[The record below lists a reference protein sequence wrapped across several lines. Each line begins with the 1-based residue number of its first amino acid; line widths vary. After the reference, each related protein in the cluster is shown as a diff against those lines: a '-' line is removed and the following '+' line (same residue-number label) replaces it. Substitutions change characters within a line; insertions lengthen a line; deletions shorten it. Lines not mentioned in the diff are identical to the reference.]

1 MKGGRLSLFIGLSQK
16 KMKLRIIMA
25 FLVLMLLVT
34 GIGQAQL
41 ISPTPISASPQL
53 PVEILTG
60 LIGKYLAMVQQYQ
73 MMANQGQNPET
84 AVKLRISASIDVS
97 NSGLDEDPDLG
108 PLLADVTNMVFWVNA
123 NVFSRYPS
131 TFAVDFSGIFGN
143 VKILSKSD
151 GSIIVADDESVFS
164 SLPGES
170 IDYVLNQIGLPTDL
184 PLSDQELQELALSI
198 LPNLAI
204 FGTQYEGLKST
215 PRGMAHV
222 VKFAPID
229 DDMIITL
236 WVLDKTWDLC
246 KVDFFDTQSNIS
258 ATIIINQIDL
268 VLSVPGSEF
277 VVDTANLTKISYDD
291 MIQLLSM
298 KVVTA
303 GLMDIPVV
311 ADLYTSSYTLSQGEK
326 VEVTSNALD
335 AKDAE
340 SELVPL
346 IEYKAPNGTWT
357 SLKAE
362 YFGEPPLGSWKAIFT
377 TTLADTPGVY
387 DLRVSYTNKAGNTS
401 ETFELSGAFNVI
413 AVPPNIMS
421 FTPSLKEKDI
431 LVSSP
436 ITASFSQEMNKA
448 SVESSF
454 SLTDPSGKNVPGSFV
469 WSNNSFVFK
478 PNDNLKYG
486 IDYAVKIAGTSMSVN
501 NVTLDAN
508 MNGLGEGSPKDDFV
522 WTFTTETFPS
532 LVVELKP
539 ANKSIIKGNM
549 VVADLV
555 AKDVSKLGGFS
566 FDVNFDPT
574 ILNVINVNQ
583 ASFANWRPRT
593 KEIGESDIWLPVIV
607 DNTKGKVTLAASKT
621 RDVGIGGTGV
631 LATITFE
638 TIGVGESNI
647 DFQNVS
653 LKNILGETM
662 AFALLD
668 ARLAVVDFD
677 LFDVNKD
684 GVVDILDF
692 ISTRPDGKS
701 DVNGDGIVDILDV
714 VALMNHEEEIKLWD
728 INGDGIVDINDFIKI
743 EIANGINP
751 DVNGDGVVDILDIV
765 SILNGAK
772 GAPISRLV
780 NELGV
785 SFPNP
790 TNPEAWIPFKLAE
803 SNSVVIKLY
812 NTKGQLVRTLDLGY
826 RVPGSYIT
834 KNMAAYWDGKDENG
848 QHVSSGIYFYNIK
861 AGSFTATKKLI
872 VLE

>member
-1 MKGGRLSLFIGLSQK
+1 
-16 KMKLRIIMA
+16 MA

-34 GIGQAQL
+34 GIGHAQL

-73 MMANQGQNPET
+73 MMVNQGQNPDS
-84 AVKLRISASIDVS
+84 AIKLRIAASIDVS
-97 NSGLDEDPDLG
+97 NSGLDKDPDLG
-108 PLLADVTNMVFWVNA
+108 PLLTDVTNMVFWVNA
-123 NVFSRYPS
+123 NVFARYPS
-131 TFAVDFSGIFGN
+131 TLAVDLSGIFGN
-143 VKILSKSD
+143 VKFLSKSN
-151 GSIIVADDESVFS
+151 GSIIVAGDESVFS
-164 SLPGES
+164 ALPGES
-170 IDYVLNQIGLPTDL
+170 IDDIINQISLPSDI

-222 VKFAPID
+222 VSLAPID
-229 DDMIITL
+229 SDMIITL
-236 WVLDKTWDLC
+236 WVLDKSWDLC
-246 KVDFFDTQSNIS
+246 KVEFFDTKSNIS

-268 VLSVPGSEF
+268 VASVPGSEF
-277 VVDTANLTKISYDD
+277 VIDTTNLTKISYDD
-291 MIQLLSM
+291 MIQLLSI

-303 GLMDIPVV
+303 GLMDVPAV

-346 IEYKAPNGTWT
+346 IEYKAPNGTWK

-362 YFGEPPLGSWKAIFT
+362 YSGVSPLGSWKAIFA
-377 TTLADTPGVY
+377 TTLADTPGIY
-387 DLRVSYTNKAGNTS
+387 DLRASYTNKVGNTS
-401 ETFELSGAFNVI
+401 ETFELNGAFNVVS
-413 AVPPNIMS
+413 VPPDIMS
-421 FTPSLKEKDI
+421 FAPSLKEKGV

-454 SLTDPSGKNVPGSFV
+454 SLTDSSGKNVPGSFV
-469 WSNNSFVFK
+469 WSGASFVFK
-478 PNDNLKYG
+478 PQNMLKYG
-486 IDYAVKIAGTSMSVN
+486 IDYAVKIAGTAMSVN
-501 NVTLDAN
+501 KATLDAN
-508 MNGLGEGSPKDDFV
+508 MNGLSEGSPKDDFV

-539 ANKSIIKGNM
+539 ANKSVIKGNM

-583 ASFANWRPRT
+583 VSFANWRPRP
-593 KEIGESDIWLPVIV
+593 KEIGESDIWLPVVV
-607 DNTKGKVTLAASKT
+607 DNNKGKVTLAASKT
-621 RDVGIGGTGV
+621 RDVGVTGTGV

-638 TIGVGESNI
+638 TIGAGESSI

-653 LKNILGETM
+653 LKNIFGETI

-668 ARLAVVDFD
+668 AKLAVVDFD

-701 DVNGDGIVDILDV
+701 DVNGDGVVDILDI
-714 VALMNHEEEIKLWD
+714 VALMNHEGDIKLWD
-728 INGDGIVDINDFIKI
+728 TNGDGIVDINDFIKI
-743 EIANGINP
+743 ESINGINP
-751 DVNGDGVVDILDIV
+751 DVNGDGVIDILDIV

-772 GAPISRLV
+772 GAPASKLV

-803 SNSVVIKLY
+803 SNDVVIKLY

-834 KNMAAYWDGKDENG
+834 RTMAAYWDGKDENG

-861 AGSFTATKKLI
+861 AGSFAATKKLI

>member
-1 MKGGRLSLFIGLSQK
+1 
-16 KMKLRIIMA
+16 MA

-34 GIGQAQL
+34 GISQAQL
-41 ISPTPISASPQL
+41 ISPTPISSSPQL
-53 PVEILTG
+53 PIEILTG

-73 MMANQGQNPET
+73 MMVNQGQNPES
-84 AVKLRISASIDVS
+84 AIKLRIAASIDIS
-97 NSGLDEDPDLG
+97 NSGLDEDPDLE
-108 PLLADVTNMVFWVNA
+108 PVLTDISNMVFWVNA
-123 NVFSRYPS
+123 NIFARYPS
-131 TFAVDFSGIFGN
+131 TLAVDFSGIFGN
-143 VKILSKSD
+143 VKILSKSN
-151 GSIIVADDESVFS
+151 GSIIVAGDESVFS
-164 SLPGES
+164 DSPGE
-170 IDYVLNQIGLPTDL
+170 IGPILNQIGLASDT
-184 PLSDQELQELALSI
+184 PLSYQELQELALSI

-222 VKFAPID
+222 VTLGPI

-246 KVDFFDTQSNIS
+246 KVEFFDTKSNIV
-258 ATIIINQIDL
+258 ANIIINQIDL
-268 VLSVPGSEF
+268 ITSVPGSEF
-277 VVDTANLTKISYDD
+277 VIDTTNLTQISYND
-291 MIQLLSM
+291 MIQMLSI
-298 KVVTA
+298 KVAIA
-303 GLMDIPVV
+303 GLMGVPVV
-311 ADLYTSSYTLSQGEK
+311 ADLYTSSYTVRQGEK

-335 AKDAE
+335 AKDKE

-346 IEYKAPNGTWT
+346 IEYNAPNGTWK
-357 SLKAE
+357 SLSAE
-362 YFGEPPLGSWKAIFT
+362 YSGVPPLGNWKAIFAP
-377 TTLADTPGVY
+377 TLADTPGIY
-387 DLRVSYTNKAGNTS
+387 DLRISYTNKFGNTS
-401 ETFELSGAFNVI
+401 EVFELKGAINVV
-413 AVPPNIMS
+413 AVPPNIVS
-421 FTPSLKEKDI
+421 IAPSPKEKDV

-454 SLTDPSGKNVPGSFV
+454 SLADSSGENVSGSFV
-469 WSNNSFVFK
+469 WSNDSFVFE
-478 PNDNLKYG
+478 PQNNLKYG
-486 IDYAVKIAGTSMSVN
+486 IDYTVKIASTAMSVN
-501 NVTLDAN
+501 NIALDAN
-508 MNGLGEGSPKDDFV
+508 MNGSSEGSPKDDFV

-539 ANKSIIKGNM
+539 ANKSVIKGNI

-555 AKDVSKLGGFS
+555 AKDVSRLGSFS

-574 ILNVINVNQ
+574 ILNVIDVSQ
-583 ASFANWRPRT
+583 VSFANWRPRP
-593 KEIGESDIWLPVIV
+593 KEIGESDIWLPVVV
-607 DNTKGKVTLAASKT
+607 DNNKGKVTISASKT
-621 RDVGIGGTGV
+621 RDVGITGTGV

-638 TIGVGESNI
+638 TIGIGESSI

-653 LKNILGETM
+653 LKNILGETI

-668 ARLAVVDFD
+668 AKLAVVDFD

-692 ISTRPDGKS
+692 ISTRPDGKA

-714 VALMNHEEEIKLWD
+714 VALMNHEGDIKLWD
-728 INGDGIVDINDFIKI
+728 TNGDGIVDINDFIKI
-743 EIANGINP
+743 ESSNGINP

-765 SILNGAK
+765 SLLNGAK
-772 GAPISRLV
+772 GAPVSKLA

-790 TNPEAWIPFKLAE
+790 MNPEAWIPFRIAT
-803 SNSVVIKLY
+803 SSDVIVRVY
-812 NTKGQLVRTLDLGY
+812 NTRGQLVRTLDLGY

-834 KNMAAYWDGKDENG
+834 RTTAAYWDGKDENG